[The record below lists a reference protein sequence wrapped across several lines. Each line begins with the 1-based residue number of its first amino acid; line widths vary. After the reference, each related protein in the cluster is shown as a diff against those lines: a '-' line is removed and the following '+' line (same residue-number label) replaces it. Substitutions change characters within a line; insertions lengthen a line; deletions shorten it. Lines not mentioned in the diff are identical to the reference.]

1 MAVNRESSNN
11 HLEEHIV
18 QVEEH
23 IAQLEKLLKGQ
34 NRVNCDDYS
43 KLDIDA
49 IKSEI
54 QSMQAELRKL
64 SQESNTLQ
72 DKYFKL
78 ESFNLDYKDRL
89 EALEQ
94 EVGKFQERDEKS
106 AARAKDIMYNF
117 LYIILSVILGYY
129 AGQIGKW

>member
-1 MAVNRESSNN
+1 MAVNRESSDN
-11 HLEEHIV
+11 HLEEHID
-18 QVEEH
+18 
-23 IAQLEKLLKGQ
+23 QLEKLLKGQ
-34 NRVNCDDYS
+34 NSAKGDYS

-54 QSMQAELRKL
+54 QSMQTELHKL

-78 ESFNLDYKDRL
+78 ESSRIDYKARL

-94 EVGKFQERDEKS
+94 ELDKFQGKDEKS
-106 AARAKDIMYNF
+106 AAQAKDIVYNF
-117 LYIILSVILGYY
+117 LYIILSAVLGYY

>member
-1 MAVNRESSNN
+1 MAVNGESSNN
-11 HLEEHIV
+11 HLEEHID
-18 QVEEH
+18 
-23 IAQLEKLLKGQ
+23 QLEKLLKGQ
-34 NRVNCDDYS
+34 NNAKGDYS

-54 QSMQAELRKL
+54 QSMQTELHRL
-64 SQESNTLQ
+64 GQESNVLQ

-78 ESFNLDYKDRL
+78 ESSHIEYKAKL

-94 EVGKFQERDEKS
+94 EVDKFQSRDEKS
-106 AARAKDIMYNF
+106 AAQAKGIVYNF
-117 LYIILSVILGYY
+117 LYIILSVVLGYY

>member
-34 NRVNCDDYS
+34 NSVNCDDYS

-49 IKSEI
+49 IKSEV
-54 QSMQAELRKL
+54 QSMQAELHKL

-78 ESFNLDYKDRL
+78 ESFNLDYKARL

-94 EVGKFQERDEKS
+94 EVDKFQGRDEKS
-106 AARAKDIMYNF
+106 AAQAKDIMYNF
-117 LYIILSVILGYY
+117 LYIILSVIIGYY

>member
-11 HLEEHIV
+11 HLEEHID
-18 QVEEH
+18 
-23 IAQLEKLLKGQ
+23 QLEKLLKGQ
-34 NRVNCDDYS
+34 DSAKGDYS

-49 IKSEI
+49 VKSEI

-78 ESFNLDYKDRL
+78 ESSHIDYKARL

-94 EVGKFQERDEKS
+94 EVDKFQGRDEKS
-106 AARAKDIMYNF
+106 AARAKNIVYNF
-117 LYIILSVILGYY
+117 LYIILSLVLGYY

>member
-1 MAVNRESSNN
+1 MAATRENSNN
-11 HLEEHIV
+11 HL
-18 QVEEH
+18 EEH

-34 NRVNCDDYS
+34 NSVNCDDYS

-54 QSMQAELRKL
+54 QSMQAELHKL

-78 ESFNLDYKDRL
+78 ESFNLDYRARL

-94 EVGKFQERDEKS
+94 EVDKFQERDEKS
-106 AARAKDIMYNF
+106 AARVKDIMYNF
-117 LYIILSVILGYY
+117 LYIILSVIIGYY

>member
-11 HLEEHIV
+11 RLEEHID
-18 QVEEH
+18 
-23 IAQLEKLLKGQ
+23 QLEKLLKGQ
-34 NRVNCDDYS
+34 DSAKGDYS

-54 QSMQAELRKL
+54 QSMQTELHKL
-64 SQESNTLQ
+64 SQESNVLQ

-78 ESFNLDYKDRL
+78 ESSHIDYKARL
-89 EALEQ
+89 EALER
-94 EVGKFQERDEKS
+94 EVDKFQGRDEKS
-106 AARAKDIMYNF
+106 AAQAKGIVYNF
-117 LYIILSVILGYY
+117 LYIILSLVLGYY